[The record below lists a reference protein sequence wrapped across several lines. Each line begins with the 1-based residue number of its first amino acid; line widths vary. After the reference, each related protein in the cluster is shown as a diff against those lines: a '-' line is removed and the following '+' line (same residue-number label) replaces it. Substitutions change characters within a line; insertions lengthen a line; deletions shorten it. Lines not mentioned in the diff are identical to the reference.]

1 MNNTMKFAILYNTE
15 YYSETH
21 GSPSSYYGQI
31 LDQAQLAEEL
41 GFDAVWF
48 GEHHYSGYSFGSPAI
63 MAMAAAHR
71 TTTLKLGIG
80 VSVVPLNHPIR
91 LAEEYAMLDV
101 LSEGRLEYGVGRG
114 FLKYAYDL
122 IGVDPEESHA
132 RYHEG
137 TELIVR
143 AWTSDAPFSF
153 SGKFWKLDNYS
164 FFPRPLQKPH
174 PPIYACAT
182 GTPGNFIWAGT
193 RGFHLSTCL
202 FLPFPERTK
211 ANIEL
216 YRSALR
222 QSGYD
227 PAERDVAGL
236 YQMYC
241 GEDEKEARVH
251 GQIYASRYLKF
262 FGALDQRCPWHPP
275 SGRGHLYGTFVP
287 DWVKNLA
294 RISRGFDGQSHEFMI
309 GDPETLIKRIRRANE
324 YYGTNYLIL
333 EVAQGGVPHEYVIR
347 SLERFA
353 KYVMPAFTHS
363 VQAISERL

>member
-1 MNNTMKFAILYNTE
+1 MKFAILYNTE
-15 YYSETH
+15 YYPETH
-21 GSPSSYYGQI
+21 GSPSTYYGQI
-31 LDQAQLAEEL
+31 LAQTELVEDL

-63 MAMAAAHR
+63 MAMAAAAR
-71 TTTLKLGIG
+71 TASLKLGIG
-80 VSVVPLNHPIR
+80 VSVVPLAHPIR

-114 FLKYAYDL
+114 FLKYGYDL
-122 IGVDPEESHA
+122 LGIDPEESHA

-143 AWTSDAPFSF
+143 AWESDAPFSF
-153 SGKFWKLDNYS
+153 SGSFWKLDNYS
-164 FFPRPLQKPH
+164 FFPKPLQRPH

-182 GTPGNFIWAGT
+182 GTPDNFIWAGT
-193 RGFHLSTCL
+193 KGFHLCTSL
-202 FLPFPERTK
+202 FAPFPQRTK

-222 QSGYD
+222 RSGYD
-227 PAERDVAGL
+227 PAERNIAGL

-251 GQIYASRYLKF
+251 GQVYAERYLNF
-262 FGALDQRCPWHPP
+262 FAALDRRSRWHQANGLQR
-275 SGRGHLYGTFVP
+275 LYVTLVP
-287 DWVKNLA
+287 EWLKDIA
-294 RISRGFDGQSHEFMI
+294 RRSNGFDGQSHEFMI
-309 GDPETLIKRIRRANE
+309 GDPETLIQRIRRANE

-333 EVAQGGVPHEYVIR
+333 EVAQGGAPHEYVIR

-353 KYVMPAFTHS
+353 KYVMPAFKPGA
-363 VQAISERL
+363 QATLAGL